1 MQGTTGKAAQ
11 VFQEIP
17 GESVSDRRIR
27 YWKWKRLQAK
37 AEGKK
42 VRYGR
47 DLPDIRK
54 TTISRLPAQLHALT
68 RQVEAMKFELM
79 KRGYTFPVGE

>member
-1 MQGTTGKAAQ
+1 MQGSTGKAAQ

-17 GESVSDRRIR
+17 GESVSDRRVR

-37 AEGKK
+37 LAGRQVE
-42 VRYGR
+42 YGR
-47 DLPDIRK
+47 GISGNKKP
-54 TTISRLPAQLHALT
+54 TITHLTAQLRDLT
-68 RQVEAMKFELM
+68 RQVEAMRFELM

>member
-1 MQGTTGKAAQ
+1 MQGSTGKAAQ

-17 GESVSDRRIR
+17 GESVSDRRVR
-27 YWKWKRLQAK
+27 FWKWKRQQAK

-42 VRYGR
+42 VTYGLNIQ
-47 DLPDIRK
+47 DTRK
-54 TTISRLPAQLHALT
+54 LTISHLSAQLRDLT
-68 RQVEAMKFELM
+68 RQVEAMRFELM